1 VIHRVSSS
9 SLAAAAAD
17 QLDLC
22 LRSREQIAMCMPV
35 GAQAPAGAF
44 NPMDAVKGA
53 TGEAVFPGACAK
65 PRHFPLTD
73 RAGRTSQ
80 WPVFVATSAAR
91 QDGTADAQRP
101 THACASASCKETS
114 VERRVLIID
123 DDRSMCE
130 ILESEL
136 KRRDFDVVTSTSPD
150 DALRK
155 LAEDD
160 FGIVVTDINMQGM
173 SGTELCRQIVS
184 NREDLPVVVMT
195 AFGSMETAIQAIRA
209 GAYDFVTKPFEMDD
223 LALTL
228 ERGLKHRALREEVKR
243 LRRVVNEQ
251 QRFDDIIGTSPPMK
265 KMYDLIARVA
275 ETETTVL
282 VTGESGTGK
291 ELVAKALHVRSQRAS
306 GPFVAINCAAMPE
319 SLLESELFG
328 HVKGAF
334 TDARQSRQGLFVKA
348 SHGTLFLDEIGEMP
362 AGMQAKLLRA
372 LQERTV
378 RPVGG
383 DTEVPFDTR
392 IIAATNRDL
401 ETEVA
406 EKRFRE
412 DLFYRINVV
421 RTHVPPL
428 RARGS
433 DILLLAQHFLQRIQA
448 NGPQRVVGLK
458 SAAAD
463 KLLSYPWP
471 GNVRE
476 LQNCIERAVAL
487 AQFDHIGT
495 DDLPER
501 IREFKTSRITIE
513 SNDPSELLPME
524 EVERRY
530 ILRVLEAVGG
540 NKTLAA
546 QVLGFDRRTL
556 YRKLERCRDGA
567 PPKKEGH
574 LIHP

>member
-1 VIHRVSSS
+1 
-9 SLAAAAAD
+9 
-17 QLDLC
+17 
-22 LRSREQIAMCMPV
+22 
-35 GAQAPAGAF
+35 
-44 NPMDAVKGA
+44 
-53 TGEAVFPGACAK
+53 
-65 PRHFPLTD
+65 
-73 RAGRTSQ
+73 
-80 WPVFVATSAAR
+80 
-91 QDGTADAQRP
+91 
-101 THACASASCKETS
+101 
-114 VERRVLIID
+114 
-123 DDRSMCE
+123 
-130 ILESEL
+130 
-136 KRRDFDVVTSTSPD
+136 
-150 DALRK
+150 
-155 LAEDD
+155 
-160 FGIVVTDINMQGM
+160 
-173 SGTELCRQIVS
+173 
-184 NREDLPVVVMT
+184 
-195 AFGSMETAIQAIRA
+195 
-209 GAYDFVTKPFEMDD
+209 MDD
-223 LALTL
+223 IALTI
-228 ERGLKHRALREEVKR
+228 ERALKHRALREEVKR
-243 LRRVVNEQ
+243 LRRVVVDS
-251 QRFDDIIGTSPPMK
+251 QRFDEILGTSSSMK
-265 KMYDLIARVA
+265 KMYDLAARVA

-282 VTGESGTGK
+282 ITGESGTGK
-291 ELVAKALHVRSQRAS
+291 ELVAKALHAKSARKD

-328 HVKGAF
+328 HVRGAF
-334 TDARQSRQGLFVKA
+334 TDARTARSGLFIKA
-348 SHGTLFLDEIGEMP
+348 SRGTLFLDEIGEMP

-383 DTEVPFDTR
+383 DQEQPFDAR

-401 ETEVA
+401 ETEVE

-421 RTHVPPL
+421 RIHVPPL

-433 DILLLAQHFLQRIQA
+433 DVLLLAQHFLQRYQP
-448 NGPQRVVGLK
+448 NGHQRVVGIK
-458 SAAAD
+458 SGAAD

-487 AQFDHIGT
+487 AQFDHVGV

-501 IREFKTSRITIE
+501 VREFKSSRITIE

-556 YRKLERCRDGA
+556 YRKLERCRDAA
-567 PPKKEGH
+567 PVKREAHVSP
-574 LIHP
+574 